1 MTLAQKF
8 KFLDRFEEQIKT
20 LKTVLG
26 HLGLY
31 VGLVAFTALGAWIFQ
46 VLEFP
51 SERERMTTV
60 QNLTIIQRENLLK
73 MIFNLTYGLDDD
85 EMEALKTYIIHG
97 PDFDSVD
104 YDVRTIM
111 LNTNRLGPPS
121 SDQMTNIPKVDD
133 LINKLDTA
141 LLDYEKTVGV
151 AASAGLEIATK
162 EINYQWTYVQSVFF
176 TSTIITTVGY
186 GNMAPVT
193 VAGRAFSILFAMI
206 GIPFT
211 LSVIAD
217 VGQIFA
223 TLVSLVWGKIKPILM
238 PIMEYAK
245 QLKKNMAKRKR
256 KRSRMR
262 SGGSS
267 NKPPVGIE
275 RDSEAQGLDGEA
287 GPGGTGDGKED
298 DESSEEEE
306 EEEDPMASAG
316 IGANIVMA
324 FLALASL
331 AIFLSVGSYLFTN
344 YEDWTFFEAF
354 YFCFITMTTI
364 GFGDMVPSISA
375 DKTSYMFMCMIYILV
390 GLAFTS
396 TIIELVRR
404 QYAESW
410 RKMQEIRAQIQAQL
424 KLADHLRKMAAE
436 GKDMDGMDI
445 DLDELRANLSKYK
458 GLGFDI
464 NDLDWINNQRKIK
477 AVTIFFYETSV

>member
-20 LKTVLG
+20 LKTVLS

-31 VGLVAFTALGAWIFQ
+31 IGLVAFTALGAWIFQ

-176 TSTIITTVGY
+176 YINYHHYCRLRKY
-186 GNMAPVT
+186 GT
-193 VAGRAFSILFAMI
+193 
-206 GIPFT
+206 
-211 LSVIAD
+211 
-217 VGQIFA
+217 
-223 TLVSLVWGKIKPILM
+223 
-238 PIMEYAK
+238 
-245 QLKKNMAKRKR
+245 
-256 KRSRMR
+256 
-262 SGGSS
+262 
-267 NKPPVGIE
+267 
-275 RDSEAQGLDGEA
+275 RDSCWSCLQH
-287 GPGGTGDGKED
+287 
-298 DESSEEEE
+298 
-306 EEEDPMASAG
+306 
-316 IGANIVMA
+316 
-324 FLALASL
+324 SL
-331 AIFLSVGSYLFTN
+331 CYDWNTIYSVC
-344 YEDWTFFEAF
+344 D
-354 YFCFITMTTI
+354 
-364 GFGDMVPSISA
+364 
-375 DKTSYMFMCMIYILV
+375 
-390 GLAFTS
+390 
-396 TIIELVRR
+396 R
-404 QYAESW
+404 
-410 RKMQEIRAQIQAQL
+410 
-424 KLADHLRKMAAE
+424 
-436 GKDMDGMDI
+436 
-445 DLDELRANLSKYK
+445 
-458 GLGFDI
+458 
-464 NDLDWINNQRKIK
+464 
-477 AVTIFFYETSV
+477 